1 MLWLIWDCCGM
12 PRRWDSLLGLA
23 AARQTVLDS
32 QLAEEEALDQGAAT
46 STWLW
51 FWAIPHAFT
60 GGTPTPMP
68 AITTPPDRAVL
79 RCPCTHVP
87 CSWCSYRSDADDC
100 GLQSDGVPDSRM
112 GFGSGVHGHPM
123 PTHHMAYPM
132 SPPMNSPIH
141 MTTL

>member
-68 AITTPPDRAVL
+68 AITTPRSRRTPVPL
-79 RCPCTHVP
+79 YPCTLFVV
-87 CSWCSYRSDADDC
+87 
-100 GLQSDGVPDSRM
+100 LI
-112 GFGSGVHGHPM
+112 
-123 PTHHMAYPM
+123 
-132 SPPMNSPIH
+132 PIGCR
-141 MTTL
+141 